1 MERVLV
7 CLTCSTRGHEVTF
20 PSFKRQVL
28 DELNADLALALAID
42 PRYDHSNPY
51 WQRARYRWT
60 IPDSHDYGE
69 AFDSAQR
76 WLRERDNVVAPDW
89 RSILRIKGIW
99 LSGVRPGPPA
109 GQRSVVALAL
119 CCRSLVLRHLQQD
132 GLLDRYDRF
141 VISRSD
147 FMWLSPHPPLSILDR
162 HRIWIPQG
170 EDYGGLNDRHMVV
183 SRDDVVNGLN
193 LIEAILLQPL
203 ELYEQMKQNDEW
215 NSETFLL
222 HHFTRKGLVHRVSR
236 FPAVMYLARDKR
248 DHTPTW
254 SRGTYDA
261 ALGHFI
267 KYDTEFDSARAFATI
282 ISSRA
287 DWEGGAWKQ
296 FDPATVTPRPMS
308 MQSRILTALDTLS
321 WALRRPG
328 RLVRLWR
335 FVLRIVRPTGTTE

>member
-7 CLTCSTRGHEVTF
+7 CVTCSTRGHEVTF

-28 DELNADLALALAID
+28 DELNADLALAIAID
-42 PRYDHSNPY
+42 HRYDHSNPF
-51 WQRARYRWT
+51 WQHARYRWT

-76 WLRERDNVVAPDW
+76 WLCQRDNIPAPDW

-99 LSGVRPGPPA
+99 LGGIGPPETQPSA
-109 GQRSVVALAL
+109 CALAL
-119 CCRSLVLRHLQQD
+119 FCRSLLLRHLQQD

-141 VISRSD
+141 VITRSD
-147 FMWLSPHPPLSILDR
+147 FMWLCPHPPLSILDQ
-162 HRIWIPQG
+162 HRIWIPEG
-170 EDYGGLNDRHMVV
+170 EDYGGLADRHLVV

-193 LIEAILLQPL
+193 LIEAILLRPL
-203 ELYEQMKQNDEW
+203 ELYEQMKHQDEW
-215 NSETFLL
+215 NSEEFLL
-222 HHFTRKGLVHRVSR
+222 HHFTRNGLVHKVSR
-236 FPAVMYLARDKR
+236 FPAVMYLARYKR

-254 SRGTYDA
+254 SRGRYDA

-267 KYDTEFDSARAFATI
+267 KYDTEFDSARAFATV

-287 DWEGGAWKQ
+287 DWEGEAWKQ
-296 FDPATVTPRPMS
+296 FDPTTVASRPLS
-308 MQSRILTALDTLS
+308 MQSRVLTALDTIS

-328 RLVRLWR
+328 RLGRLLR
-335 FVLRIVRPTGTTE
+335 FFIRIVRRTETAE